1 MFGLVGC
8 FFFYFVRIFSR
19 NFLFWPTKMMIK
31 FCAFCLRK
39 AILTERTDSDR
50 TNERKSTHSFIQQ
63 AQQYTIASRMKFS
76 FSKDKRN
83 GREGTENSNDWMFQ
97 GKTRKTKGETEN
109 THNSLTVS
117 LCRLMPIPS
126 CAFRTTNFH
135 RPKPKNVYLLY
146 MRGGENGTKMYFTV
160 LWVHHIFIRILCA
173 HSTHSV
179 VYNTQYT
186 EHIYCA

>member
-1 MFGLVGC
+1 
-8 FFFYFVRIFSR
+8 
-19 NFLFWPTKMMIK
+19 MIK

-126 CAFRTTNFH
+126 CAFRTTHFH
-135 RPKPKNVYLLY
+135 RPKPKERLFTIHERGRKRHQNVLY
-146 MRGGENGTKMYFTV
+146 RIMSAPYIHSDSMCTAHTG
-160 LWVHHIFIRILCA
+160 VHHSTPNISTV
-173 HSTHSV
+173 HSTPNRLWLS
-179 VYNTQYT
+179 
-186 EHIYCA
+186 